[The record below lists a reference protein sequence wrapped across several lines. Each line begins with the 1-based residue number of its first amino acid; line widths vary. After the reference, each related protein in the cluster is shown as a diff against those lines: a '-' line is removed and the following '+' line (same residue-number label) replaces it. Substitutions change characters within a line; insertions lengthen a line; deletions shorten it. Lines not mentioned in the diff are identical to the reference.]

1 MHRCELPE
9 TVTRLMSNTLGSEWK
24 WYKGY
29 EEVVSHYPCYP
40 SNCVYS
46 RKKTQTDKKQKK
58 RQKKAN
64 SGLQHLRTNFQS
76 MISEECFDSFM
87 TEVPIICFYR
97 CNL

>member
-1 MHRCELPE
+1 
-9 TVTRLMSNTLGSEWK
+9 MSKTLGSEWK

-58 RQKKAN
+58 RQKKSKFWFITFKN
-64 SGLQHLRTNFQS
+64 KLP
-76 MISEECFDSFM
+76 EYDK
-87 TEVPIICFYR
+87 
-97 CNL
+97 

>member
-1 MHRCELPE
+1 
-9 TVTRLMSNTLGSEWK
+9 MSKTLGSEWK

-58 RQKKAN
+58 KTKKKQILVYN
-64 SGLQHLRTNFQS
+64 
-76 MISEECFDSFM
+76 I
-87 TEVPIICFYR
+87 
-97 CNL
+97 